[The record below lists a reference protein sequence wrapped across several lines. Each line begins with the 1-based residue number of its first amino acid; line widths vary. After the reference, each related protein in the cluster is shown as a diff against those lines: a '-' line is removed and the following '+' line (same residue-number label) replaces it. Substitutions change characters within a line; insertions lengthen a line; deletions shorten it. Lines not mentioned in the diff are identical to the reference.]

1 MPDILEKYPGMSLE
15 LENQEGIRYNLK
27 GVYGNGWFLLRPS
40 LHEPLLVLQIEN
52 DIKGKNSTALQV
64 LSQELAAFPDIEP
77 LILAENKG

>member
-1 MPDILEKYPGMSLE
+1 MKLQP
-15 LENQEGIRYNLK
+15 ENQEGIRYDLK

-64 LSQELAAFPDIEP
+64 LSLELATFPDVEP
-77 LILAENKG
+77 LILAEDEG